1 MAKSNHT
8 KPHKKG
14 GALKILLVILVLLV
28 LTAGAAG
35 VFAYNEINGNGGKP
49 GAEVTVS
56 IPQGSGVAAIA
67 KELKEAGVIRSA
79 YLFRW
84 YVGHKGAAGK
94 LQYGDFTLQTGGY
107 SYDGLIT
114 ELSTYAKADSVRLTF
129 PEGTTAIAIARKME
143 EAGLCTAEEFLE
155 EANTGDFS
163 AYKFW
168 QYVPDNKEAPGRFMK
183 CEGYLFPDTYEFLT
197 EDTVHNYVATFY
209 SHFDRQFSDEMY
221 KELDKQDL
229 SLSEVITLASFV
241 QEEAGNEQD
250 SNVAQVFR
258 NRLAEGSPYPKLQ
271 SNTSS
276 YVQSDED
283 NNYLWNWVAP
293 WYGGWDKIPENILNA
308 YDTYSCTGLPAG
320 PISNPGLAAIQAAL
334 APQPDEDVKGC
345 YFFVTDLSGHYYYAR
360 TYAEHQANCE
370 KAAQVN
376 KNYK

>member
-1 MAKSNHT
+1 MAEKHQ
-8 KPHKKG
+8 KKKKG
-14 GALKILLVILVLLV
+14 SALKILLAVLLLLV
-28 LTAGAAG
+28 LTVGAAG
-35 VFAYNEINGNGGKP
+35 VFAYNEINGNGGKL

-107 SYDGLIT
+107 SYDGLIA
-114 ELSTYAKADSVRLTF
+114 ELSTYAVRLTF

-163 AYKFW
+163 EYTFW
-168 QYVPDNKEAPGRFMK
+168 QYVPDDAPDRFMK

-197 EDTVHNYVATFY
+197 DDTVHHYVATFY
-209 SHFDRQFSDEMY
+209 AHFDKQFTDEMY
-221 KELDKQDL
+221 RELEKQEL
-229 SLSEVITLASFV
+229 TLPEVITLASFV
-241 QEEAGNEQD
+241 QEEAGNDQD

-293 WYGGWDKIPENILNA
+293 YYGGWEDIPENIRNA
-308 YDTYSCTGLPAG
+308 YPQGPSRTRALPQSRLLWHLSAMRKSGTAISLLRIFPVTTITPRHMLNIRPTAG
-320 PISNPGLAAIQAAL
+320 KRLKSIR
-334 APQPDEDVKGC
+334 V
-345 YFFVTDLSGHYYYAR
+345 
-360 TYAEHQANCE
+360 
-370 KAAQVN
+370 
-376 KNYK
+376 